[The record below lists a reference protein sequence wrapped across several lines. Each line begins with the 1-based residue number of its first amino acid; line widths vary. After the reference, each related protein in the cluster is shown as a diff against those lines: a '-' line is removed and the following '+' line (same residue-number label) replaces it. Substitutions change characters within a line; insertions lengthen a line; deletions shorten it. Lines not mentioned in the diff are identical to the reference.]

1 MPSTTRVEIPEFF
14 EISNRRLGYLAR
26 KIRPVVS
33 LTTLPEGIWPADEV
47 RTYFLKLPKD
57 LREHNFL
64 LEQSVGQPVR
74 FAKVHR
80 LQTYHIPGSAGSVFH
95 PTIAEVLAQIPKE
108 YIGET
113 VAFETFLET
122 YNPSSPNGWHHQA
135 TTVLLRRASPVSGTQ
150 RTHYR

>member
-1 MPSTTRVEIPEFF
+1 MFTATRVGVP

-33 LTTLPEGIWPADEV
+33 LTTLPRGVWPQDEV
-47 RTYFLKLPKD
+47 KTYFLALPKN

-64 LEQSVGQPVR
+64 LEKRVGSPVR
-74 FAKVHR
+74 FAKIQR
-80 LQTYHIPGSAGSVFH
+80 LQTYHYRGSGGQVFH
-95 PTIAEVLAQIPKE
+95 PTIGEVLVQIPKQ
-108 YIGET
+108 YIDET
-113 VAFETFLET
+113 IAFETFLENFDPD
-122 YNPSSPNGWHHQA
+122 YSACGYFHQA